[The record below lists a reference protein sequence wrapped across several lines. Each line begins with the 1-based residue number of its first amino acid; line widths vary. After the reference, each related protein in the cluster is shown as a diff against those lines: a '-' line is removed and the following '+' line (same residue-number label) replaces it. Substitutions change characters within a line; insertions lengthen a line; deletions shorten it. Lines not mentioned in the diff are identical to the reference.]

1 MIVNVGDVQLGVD
14 DDGSGLPVVFL
25 HGFPHDRSLWA
36 QQRRALSSH
45 VRCITPDLRGFG
57 ESTFAGPV
65 SMDVYADDIAA
76 LLDVLDI
83 DKAVVCGLS
92 MGGYVAM
99 AMWRR
104 HAARVHGLVLCD
116 TKSSADTAEGR
127 GKRDEL
133 IALALSDGATAVAE
147 KQIGGM
153 VGKST
158 RERQPDVVEF
168 MRAMMMRQSVPGIV
182 GALEALRERPNSHDT
197 IGSITVP
204 TLVLVGE
211 EDVLTPVGD
220 AQAMFAALSPH
231 ATPVFE
237 IVSASGHATCVE
249 RPAAVTHAIADFL
262 ATLDVE
268 RS

>member
-14 DDGSGLPVVFL
+14 DEGSGLPVVFL

-45 VRCITPDLRGFG
+45 VRCIAPDLRGFG

-83 DKAVVCGLS
+83 DKAVICGLS
-92 MGGYVAM
+92 MGGYIAM

-104 HAARVHGLVLCD
+104 HAARVQGLVLCD
-116 TKSSADTAEGR
+116 TKTGADTAEGR
-127 GKRDEL
+127 SKRDEF
-133 IALALSDGATAVAE
+133 IALAQSGGAAAVAE

-158 RERQPDVVEF
+158 RERQPDVVDF
-168 MRAMMMRQSVPGIV
+168 VRAMMTRQSVVGIV
-182 GALEALRERPNSHDT
+182 GALQALRDRPNSHDT
-197 IGSITVP
+197 MGSISVP
-204 TLVLVGE
+204 TLVLVGD
-211 EDVLTPVGD
+211 EDVLTPPSE
-220 AQAMFAALSPH
+220 AHAMFAALTAH
-231 ATPVFE
+231 ATPRLE
-237 IVSASGHATCVE
+237 IVSASGHASCVE

-262 ATLDVE
+262 ATLDGE
-268 RS
+268 RL

>member
-14 DDGSGLPVVFL
+14 DEGSGLPVVFL

-83 DKAVVCGLS
+83 DKAVIAGLS

-104 HAARVHGLVLCD
+104 HAARVQGLVLCD
-116 TKSSADTAEGR
+116 TKTSADTAEGR

-133 IALALSDGATAVAE
+133 IALAQSSGAAAVAE

-168 MRAMMMRQSVPGIV
+168 MRAMMTRQSVAGIV
-182 GALEALRERPNSHDT
+182 GALQALRDRPNSHDT
-197 IGSITVP
+197 MSSITVP
-204 TLVLVGE
+204 TLVVVGD
-211 EDVLTPVGD
+211 EDVLTPPSD
-220 AQAMFAALSPH
+220 AHAMFTALTAR
-231 ATPVFE
+231 ATPTLE
-237 IVSASGHATCVE
+237 IVEASGHASCVE

-262 ATLDVE
+262 ATLDGK
-268 RS
+268 RF